1 MSGWPRG
8 WIEWCGCTKGCSAD
22 ATNWRAAR
30 SPAMSPETPPEA
42 NRKMPLLGA
51 AAVVLLLVGAGTYG
65 CSKRNNDKL
74 SDTQVSGQNSAA
86 TTARVDPAKRCAS
99 TQTYELLKRE
109 LFRRAAQIRGNAD
122 PALFDRIA
130 TAAALRIERPVV
142 TSRDEGLGSIACR
155 ASATVDL
162 PPGLAVAGSRTSLS
176 ADLAFTLQPAADGSG
191 DVLMFTNADAITVPL
206 ATIGRQAG
214 VTQPN
219 PMNPSYD
226 GPGEV
231 SPAPSVVRPAP
242 PPPPATSIPA
252 PVPPRPPAAP
262 VAAAASGANPSFPC
276 ARARTSG
283 EVAICRDP
291 ALAQLD
297 RRMAAQ
303 YRSAY
308 DAASPRERDILRS
321 TAHRFYGYRDNCP
334 DARCIANGYRG
345 RMREID
351 DIMRADGLDDKL

>member
-1 MSGWPRG
+1 
-8 WIEWCGCTKGCSAD
+8 
-22 ATNWRAAR
+22 
-30 SPAMSPETPPEA
+30 
-42 NRKMPLLGA
+42 MPLVGA
-51 AAVVLLLVGAGTYG
+51 AAAVLLLIGAGTYG

-86 TTARVDPAKRCAS
+86 ATARVDPAKRCAS

-142 TSRDEGLGSIACR
+142 TSKDEGLGSIACS
-155 ASATVDL
+155 ASASIDL
-162 PPGLAVAGSRTSLS
+162 PPGLAVAGGRTSLA

-191 DVLMFTNADAITVPL
+191 DVLTFTNADAITVPL

-214 VTQPN
+214 VTQIN

-231 SPAPSVVRPAP
+231 SPSPSVVRPAS
-242 PPPPATSIPA
+242 PPPPAASS
-252 PVPPRPPAAP
+252 PVPVSPRPPAVP
-262 VAAAASGANPSFPC
+262 VATAASGANPSFPC
-276 ARARTSG
+276 VRARTNG
-283 EVAICRDP
+283 EIAICRDP
-291 ALAQLD
+291 GLAQLD

-308 DAASPRERDILRS
+308 DAATPRGRATLRS

-351 DIMRADGLDDKL
+351 DIMRADGPDDQL

>member
-1 MSGWPRG
+1 M
-8 WIEWCGCTKGCSAD
+8 TFY
-22 ATNWRAAR
+22 
-30 SPAMSPETPPEA
+30 
-42 NRKMPLLGA
+42 GA

-74 SDTQVSGQNSAA
+74 SDTQVIGQNSAA

-122 PALFDRIA
+122 PALFDRIG
-130 TAAALRIERPVV
+130 TAASLRIERPVV
-142 TSRDEGLGSIACR
+142 TSDEGLGSIGCS
-155 ASATVDL
+155 ASATIDL
-162 PPGLAVAGSRTSLS
+162 PPGLAVVGGRTSLA
-176 ADLAFTLQPAADGSG
+176 ADLAFSLQPAADGSG
-191 DVLMFTNADAITVPL
+191 NVLTFTNADAITVPL
-206 ATIGRQAG
+206 ATIGQRAG
-214 VTQPN
+214 VTQLTPT
-219 PMNPSYD
+219 SYD

-231 SPAPSVVRPAP
+231 SHPQSVVRPDPA
-242 PPPPATSIPA
+242 PPPATPS
-252 PVPPRPPAAP
+252 PVTVLPRPPADP
-262 VAAAASGANPSFPC
+262 VTTAASEANPSFSC
-276 ARARTSG
+276 ARARTRG
-283 EVAICRDP
+283 EIAICHDP

-308 DAASPRERDILRS
+308 GAATPRERDMLRS

-351 DIMRADGLDDKL
+351 DIMRAGGPDDQL